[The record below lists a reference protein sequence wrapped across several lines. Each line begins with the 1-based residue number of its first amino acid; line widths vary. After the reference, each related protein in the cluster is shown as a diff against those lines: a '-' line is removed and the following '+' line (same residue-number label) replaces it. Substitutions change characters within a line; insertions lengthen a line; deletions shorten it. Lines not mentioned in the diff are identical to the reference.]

1 MVDIIVKIAGSIFC
15 LSVGV
20 VLLAIGLLI
29 LSAFV
34 MEIYGRI
41 TSAK

>member
-1 MVDIIVKIAGSIFC
+1 MVDIIVKISGSIFC
-15 LSVGV
+15 LGIGV
-20 VLLAIGLLI
+20 VLLAVGLLI

-34 MEIYGRI
+34 TEVYGRI